1 MSTEK
6 EPIPHKESE
15 FDKLLKSREV
25 DGWHFMGREGLTQT
39 KFSKDAKFEEVPF
52 QTEDA
57 IREKYFQLARQE
69 NPSSEFEV
77 DLVLDENTDKLR
89 RIRELSGEEE
99 YRNVLNNL
107 MEADRVYFVFVRKIE
122 K

>member
-1 MSTEK
+1 
-6 EPIPHKESE
+6 
-15 FDKLLKSREV
+15 
-25 DGWHFMGREGLTQT
+25 MGREGLTQT